1 MKKKIRKWVINLTAT
16 FLFAV
21 ALLVVI
27 ILHPA
32 LTYAGKTV
40 HRNYTIFHYQPLDP
54 SLLFHVDQATELV
67 SHSEYYDP
75 HWKLDI
81 CLDEGPCY
89 PALVE
94 KIWGRAFA
102 GGFYNKV
109 VLMQETD
116 YKENRVVLN
125 GYKWNL
131 EQVLAHE
138 MIHCFQFHK
147 RGLWKS
153 KPVASIPDWK
163 WEGYAE
169 YISRRH
175 PDQKDLRQNIDRL
188 IRVEKTAH
196 NGWVQFGDGSGTLLL
211 YYRYWLLVQYCM
223 DIKKMHYDQVIGDA
237 IPQEAVWQQM
247 MDWYGK

>member
-1 MKKKIRKWVINLTAT
+1 MKKKIRIWTIRLTAAL
-16 FLFAV
+16 LFAV

-27 ILHPA
+27 VLNPS

-40 HRNYTIFHYQPLDP
+40 HHNYTIFHNQPPEP
-54 SLLFHVDQATELV
+54 SLLAYLDRATELV

-81 CLDEGPCY
+81 CLDEGSY
-89 PALVE
+89 PAVTE
-94 KIWGRAFA
+94 KLWGRAFA
-102 GGFYNKV
+102 SGFYNKV
-109 VLMQETD
+109 VLMQETN

-125 GYKWNL
+125 GYGWNL

-175 PDQKDLRQNIDRL
+175 RDQKDLRQNIDRM
-188 IRVEKTAH
+188 IRVEKTDH
-196 NGWVQFGDGSGTLLL
+196 NGWIQFEDGSGTLLL

-223 DIKKMHYDQVIGDA
+223 DVRKMRYDQVIDEE
-237 IPQEAVWQQM
+237 IPQDAVWKQM
-247 MDWYGK
+247 MEWYQG